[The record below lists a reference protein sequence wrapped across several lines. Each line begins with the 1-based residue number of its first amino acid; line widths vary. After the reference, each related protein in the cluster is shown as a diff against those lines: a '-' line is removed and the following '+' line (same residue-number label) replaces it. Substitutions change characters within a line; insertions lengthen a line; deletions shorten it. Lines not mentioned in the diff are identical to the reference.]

1 MKTEV
6 SPQYLPERSKSLV
19 EGARGS
25 RELGSSVP
33 ELADHPLGFAMD
45 QEGGNAVVTV
55 MFTLPNA
62 KNSALPRAVT
72 IFEEFEAR
80 IQHMETKP
88 VRKGKNGADDLDF
101 FIQCEVHSSGVNTLI
116 NSLKRVAEGVSASK
130 EEKVPWFPR
139 KIRDLDRCQR
149 LITKFEPD
157 LDQNHPG
164 HHDLEYRER
173 RSQIA
178 SLGVNYKQGDPIP
191 RVQYTAEEIATWKE
205 VYTKLSTLYP
215 SHACKQFVDAFQ
227 MLEKHCGYRADN
239 IPQLQDISTFL
250 TERTGFRLR
259 PIAGLLSARDFLA
272 SLAFR
277 VFQCTQYIRHSSSPM
292 HSPEP
297 DCCHELLGHVPMLAD
312 KQFAQFSQE
321 LGLASLGASDGDIE
335 KLSTLYWFTIEFGL
349 CKQNGVLKA
358 YGAGLLSSYGELM
371 YSLSGEPQYKAFD
384 PDVTALQP
392 YQDQTFQ
399 PVYFVSESFEDAKSK
414 LWIYASKI
422 RKPFSVRYDPWT
434 CSVETLDKPHTLQ
447 EALTHVG
454 EQLKNLSV
462 ALDKHT

>member
-6 SPQYLPERSKSLV
+6 GPQCLPERRRSLI
-19 EGARGS
+19 EDARKG
-25 RELGSSVP
+25 RDPGSSAP
-33 ELADHPLGFAMD
+33 ELADHSVGFTLD
-45 QEGGNAVVTV
+45 QEGDKTMVTLV
-55 MFTLPNA
+55 FTLRNA
-62 KNSALPRAVT
+62 KNSGLSRAVK
-72 IFEEFEAR
+72 IFEAFEAR
-80 IQHMETKP
+80 IHHMETRP
-88 VRKGKNGADDLDF
+88 VRKAKNGADDLDF
-101 FIQCEVHSSGVNTLI
+101 FIRCEVHSSGVNTLI
-116 NSLKRVAEGVSASK
+116 NSLRKVAEDVSATK

-139 KIRDLDRCQR
+139 KIRDLDRCHR

-157 LDQNHPG
+157 LDQDHPG
-164 HHDLEYRER
+164 HRDPEYRER

-178 SLGVNYKQGDPIP
+178 SLGLNYKQGEPLP
-191 RVQYTAEEIATWKE
+191 RVEYTTEEIATWKE
-205 VYTKLSTLYP
+205 VYTKLTTLYP

-227 MLEKHCGYRADN
+227 MLEKHCGYGADN
-239 IPQLQDISTFL
+239 IPQLQDISSFL
-250 TERTGFRLR
+250 KERTGFRLR

-297 DCCHELLGHVPMLAD
+297 DCCHELLGHIPMLAD

-321 LGLASLGASDGDIE
+321 LGLASLGASDEDIE

-349 CKQNGVLKA
+349 CKQNGILKA

-371 YSLSGEPQYKAFD
+371 YSLSGEPQYETFD
-384 PDVTALQP
+384 PEVTALRT

-422 RKPFSVRYDPWT
+422 RKAFSVHYDPLT
-434 CSVETLDKPHTLQ
+434 CSVEVLDKPHKVK
-447 EALTHVG
+447 EVLTQIW
-454 EQLKNLSV
+454 EELKNLSF
-462 ALDKHT
+462 ALDKLS